1 MDTFLTT
8 TAVLGSSAGM
18 MKPALIV
25 LFIIL
30 AVLLVSSLAFTALC
44 RKSLKKMPGSRKLLL
59 GMMYFSTAAVL
70 VCTVICTVKFNA
82 YNASLRGDDTKPG
95 ISATKGDN
103 TADENNGDETT
114 EASTEAPTEATIPD
128 PKLTVTM
135 DASADPKKWN
145 VKWSIYQDKT
155 KLESYTRE
163 DPISI
168 GHSSKYSQ
176 LPGVLTF
183 RGDNYRTGPTY
194 GVTNVVE
201 KTLKKTWD
209 YKVGGMSSS
218 AGGFWSGTGWT
229 GQPVI
234 VQWDAETRQIMNL
247 YDEKKNKDGL
257 TEVIYATMDGH
268 IYFCDIEDGSFTRPK
283 INMGMTFKGSGS
295 LDPRGYPLF
304 YVGSGDNT
312 SGGKAARMYIVNL
325 ITGKIIWEHSG
336 KGDVNTRK
344 WYAFDSA
351 PLVDAETD
359 TLIWPGE
366 NGVLYTMKLNTAYD
380 KAAGTISINPDPMIK
395 NAYTSNTGRSK
406 GAESSAIIVDRY
418 CYFGDNGGLFFCV
431 DLDTMELV
439 WCQNTKD
446 DVNAT
451 PVFEWTD
458 DGKGYIYTG
467 NSMEYANGKTHL
479 HKLDASTGK
488 IVWEIVYDDV
498 AFNKDVSGGVLSS
511 VLLGRKGT
519 DMEGLV
525 IYSISRTPSYG
536 KGVLVALDTQT
547 GEKVWEITMN
557 NYCWSSPAGIYTAE
571 NKGYIIQC
579 DSAGKVFLI
588 DGKTGEKIT
597 YIELGSNIEA
607 SPAVFENRLVVG
619 TRGGLVCG
627 VEIS

>member
-1 MDTFLTT
+1 MRTILATT
-8 TAVLGSSAGM
+8 SVIGGSADM
-18 MKPALIV
+18 MKPALMV

-30 AVLLVSSLAFTALC
+30 AVLLLSTIIFTVLSKGGGKRLPA
-44 RKSLKKMPGSRKLLL
+44 SRKLLL
-59 GMMYFSTAAVL
+59 SMMYLSTAAVL
-70 VCTVICTVKFNA
+70 VCTIFCTMKYNA
-82 YNASLRGDDTKPG
+82 YNAALRGVGDKTSLSTTTENDTT
-95 ISATKGDN
+95 SAETEEP
-103 TADENNGDETT
+103 TTVETT
-114 EASTEAPTEATIPD
+114 EATVPAPTYTA
-128 PKLTVTM
+128 TM

-145 VKWSIYQDKT
+145 INWKIYEDKT
-155 KLESYTRE
+155 QLESYTRN
-163 DPISI
+163 DPISF
-168 GHSSKYSQ
+168 GDASTYSQ

-194 GVTNVVE
+194 GTTNIVN
-201 KTLKKTWD
+201 KTLEKKWS

-229 GQPVI
+229 GQPVL
-234 VQWDAETRQIMNL
+234 VQWDDETRQIMNL
-247 YDEKKNKDGL
+247 YDDKKAKDGL
-257 TEVIYATMDGH
+257 VEVIYATMDGH

-325 ITGKIIWEHSG
+325 ITGEIIWEHSG

-359 TLIWPGE
+359 TMVWPGE

-380 KAAGTISINPDPMIK
+380 KTAGTIAISPDPMIK
-395 NAYTSNTGRSK
+395 NVYSTNTGRSK

-431 DLDTMELV
+431 DLDTMALV
-439 WCQNTKD
+439 WCQNTLD

-451 PVFEWTD
+451 PVFEWAD

-479 HKLDASTGK
+479 HKLDAATGE
-488 IVWEIVYDDV
+488 IVWEVVYDDV

-511 VLLGRKGT
+511 VLLGKKGT

-536 KGVLVALDTQT
+536 KGILVALDTKT
-547 GEKVWEITMN
+547 GEKVWEVTMN

-607 SPAVFENRLVVG
+607 SPAIFENRLVVG

-627 VEIS
+627 VEIN

>member
-1 MDTFLTT
+1 MSN
-8 TAVLGSSAGM
+8 VLSTISVIGGSASM

-30 AVLLVSSLAFTALC
+30 AVLLLSSIVFTVLNHGAKG
-44 RKSLKKMPGSRKLLL
+44 RTPGSRKFLL
-59 GMMYFSTAAVL
+59 GVMYLATATVL
-70 VCTVICTVKFNA
+70 VCTVVCTVKYNA
-82 YNASLRGDDTKPG
+82 YN
-95 ISATKGDN
+95 
-103 TADENNGDETT
+103 TALQAESNNGVVSGSTNAETTDVGTIETT
-114 EASTEAPTEATIPD
+114 EEVIPAPTYT
-128 PKLTVTM
+128 
-135 DASADPKKWN
+135 ASMVDSSNPKKWN
-145 VKWSIYQDKT
+145 VKWTVYKDKT
-155 KLESYTRE
+155 AIDNYKRDEAISFGLGADYTQLE
-163 DPISI
+163 
-168 GHSSKYSQ
+168 
-176 LPGVLTF
+176 GVVTF
-183 RGDNYRTGPTY
+183 RGDNYRSGPTY
-194 GVTNVVE
+194 GITNIVD
-201 KTLKKTWD
+201 KTLTKIWD
-209 YKVGGMSSS
+209 QKVGGMKSS
-218 AGGFWSGTGWT
+218 AGGNWSGCGWT

-234 VQWDAETRQIMNL
+234 VRWDDATKQIMNL
-247 YDEKKNKDGL
+247 YESKKAKTDL
-257 TEVIYATMDGH
+257 VEVIYATMDGN
-268 IYFCDIEDGSFTRPK
+268 IYFYDLEDGSFTRPK
-283 INMGMTFKGSGS
+283 VHMGMTFKGSGS

-312 SGGKAARMYIVNL
+312 QSGKAARMYIVSL
-325 ITGKIIWEHSG
+325 ITGEIIWEHSG
-336 KGDVNTRK
+336 KNDVNTRK

-359 TLIWPGE
+359 TMIWPGE

-380 KAAGTISINPDPMIK
+380 KTAGTISIAPDPMIK
-395 NAYTSNTGRSK
+395 TCYSTNTGRSK

-451 PVFEWTD
+451 PVFDWSE

-479 HKLDASTGK
+479 HKLDAATGE
-488 IVWEIVYDDV
+488 IVWEVIYDDV

-511 VLLGRKGT
+511 VLLGKKGT
-519 DMEGLV
+519 DIEGLV
-525 IYSISRTPSYG
+525 FYSISRTPSYG
-536 KGVLVALDTQT
+536 KGVLVALDTET

-579 DSAGKVFLI
+579 DSAGKIFLI

-597 YIELGSNIEA
+597 YTELGSNIEA
-607 SPAVFENRLVVG
+607 SPAIFENTLVVG

-627 VEIS
+627 VKIA

>member
-1 MDTFLTT
+1 MNTILATT
-8 TAVLGSSAGM
+8 SVVGSSANM

-30 AVLLVSSLAFTALC
+30 AVLLLSSIAFTLLS
-44 RKSLKKMPGSRKLLL
+44 RSGGKKMPGSRKLLM
-59 GMMYFSTAAVL
+59 GVMYFSTAAVL
-70 VCTVICTVKFNA
+70 VCTIICTVKFNA
-82 YNASLRGDDTKPG
+82 YNATLQGHGNKGSL
-95 ISATKGDN
+95 SSTKGDK
-103 TADENNGDETT
+103 TETGETDAPTTVETT
-114 EASTEAPTEATIPD
+114 VETVPPPTYTAT
-128 PKLTVTM
+128 M
-135 DASADPKKWN
+135 GENADPKKWN
-145 VKWSIYQDKT
+145 VKWKIYKDKT
-155 KLESYTRE
+155 ELDSYQRE
-163 DPISI
+163 TPISI
-168 GHSSKYSQ
+168 GDPSTYNQ

-183 RGDNYRTGPTY
+183 RGDNYRTGSSY
-194 GVTNVVE
+194 GVTNVVN
-201 KTLKKTWD
+201 KTLTKKWD

-234 VQWDAETRQIMNL
+234 VQWDAETRKIMNL
-247 YDEKKNKDGL
+247 YDDKKNKDGL
-257 TEVIYATMDGH
+257 IEVIYATMDGH

-351 PLVDAETD
+351 PLLDAETD

-366 NGVLYTMKLNTAYD
+366 NGVLYTIKLNTAYD
-380 KAAGTISINPDPMIK
+380 KAAGTISVNPDPMIK
-395 NAYTSNTGRSK
+395 NAYSSNTGRSK

-418 CYFGDNGGLFFCV
+418 CYFGDNGGFFFCV

-439 WCQNTKD
+439 WCQNTLD

-451 PVFEWTD
+451 PVFEWAD

-467 NSMEYANGKTHL
+467 NSMEYANGKTTL
-479 HKLDASTGK
+479 HKLDAATGE
-488 IVWEIVYDDV
+488 IVWEVVYDDV

-536 KGVLVALDTQT
+536 KGVLVALDTKT

-579 DSAGKVFLI
+579 DSAGKMFLI